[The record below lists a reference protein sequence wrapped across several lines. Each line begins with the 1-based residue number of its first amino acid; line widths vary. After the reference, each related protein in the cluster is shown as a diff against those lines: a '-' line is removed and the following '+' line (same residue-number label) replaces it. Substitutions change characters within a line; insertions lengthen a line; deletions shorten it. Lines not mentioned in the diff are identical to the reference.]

1 MSFNG
6 DDIAVLGAAVTAF
19 LALLAVWHGLIV
31 RDPVTS
37 RLRALAEVRDQLRTS
52 AGAGQRNQAR
62 RDIRASG
69 MSVIRDAVVRFN
81 LMRGR
86 QVDRIT
92 DQLARAGWRSRD
104 ALNTYLFAKT
114 FAPFIAI
121 AGSALLFVFRSHL
134 GIKPMYVWIMV
145 GALAVIGLL
154 GTDLIVRNAGD
165 KRIKRLSLAL
175 PDALDL
181 LVICAEAGLSLEA
194 AIKRVGEEMAS
205 ASADMS
211 DELLLTGIELNFL
224 PDRQRALMNLVKRT
238 DMPKLRALVNSL
250 VQSEKFGTP
259 LANSLRVLS
268 AEFRDERLMKAEEK
282 AAKLPAIMTVPMIMF
297 ILPALF
303 IIILG
308 PVIIRIIDTLSHNN
322 VH

>member
-52 AGAGQRNQAR
+52 AGAGRRNQAR

-181 LVICAEAGLSLEA
+181 LVICTNAGNSLGVS
-194 AIKRVGEEMAS
+194 IRRVA
-205 ASADMS
+205 
-211 DELLLTGIELNFL
+211 DELLIICPPLADEFALTADELKL
-224 PDRQRALMNLVKRT
+224 SGDSTRALHALAERINL
-238 DMPKLRALVNSL
+238 PPIRALIATL
-250 VQSEKFGTP
+250 TQSMRYGTP
-259 LANSLRVLS
+259 ITQALRTLS
-268 AEFRDERLMKAEEK
+268 RTERLAHIVSLEEK
-282 AAKLPAIMTVPMIMF
+282 AAKLAPKMVVPMMLF
-297 ILPALF
+297 ILPAVVA
-303 IIILG
+303 IAAG
-308 PVIIRIIDTLSHNN
+308 PAVIQLISAMAKQ
-322 VH
+322 